1 MYKHKNGIMLKKLER
16 GQLDM
21 LKMLKDESW
30 FGTHNIAIV
39 NMDDQYKWF
48 DSLDNR
54 KNIVMIA
61 YDTLHEN
68 KIVGLYKIW
77 NIDWMN
83 RKYDEAMDVFSWE
96 RGKGYGYT
104 VLEAGVAFGF
114 EILNINRQDAEV
126 LETNTASL
134 KVHKKNGFT
143 IEGLKRKAIWKP
155 GGYVNSVVLGITR
168 EDWEKMK

>member
-30 FGTHNIAIV
+30 FGTHSVAIV

-61 YDTLHEN
+61 YDTLQEN
-68 KIVGLYKIW
+68 KIVGLYKIS

-83 RKYDEAMDVFSWE
+83 RKYDSAHDVFSWE

-114 EILNINRQDAEV
+114 EVLNMNRLDSEI
-126 LETNTASL
+126 LETNAASM
-134 KVHKKNGFT
+134 KNAKKAGFK
-143 IEGLKRKAIWKP
+143 IEGLKRNCIYKP
-155 GGYVNSVVLGITR
+155 GGYVNSVVIGLLR
-168 EDWEKMK
+168 EDWEKLQ